1 MAPNLRRAASLAAA
15 SQAASQSQTVEGDVL
30 PELQGLRNPKNLQEL
45 ANLNL
50 TDKNFH
56 TWKHL
61 MMAEFSY
68 YGIDKI
74 IDGSHLPS
82 MSAKYHGY
90 WTEIEHL
97 FEHHLAINLSS
108 NIYQMICQKTSLRDK

>member
-61 MMAEFSY
+61 MMAEFCY
-68 YGIDKI
+68 YNIDKI
-74 IDGSHLPS
+74 IDDSHLS
-82 MSAKYHGY
+82 STTGDDQRC
-90 WTEIEHL
+90 WIEIEQLFNRHL
-97 FEHHLAINLSS
+97 IIHTPAAL
-108 NIYQMICQKTSLRDK
+108 YQLISQKGSLREK